1 MIKWIG
7 AILGYMYFRFG
18 GAILGYFIGSLIDR
32 VVFKKGRAPL
42 GGFQSYS
49 ITKEAFELN
58 LLSLSAIII
67 KADGKVLK
75 NELNFVRNYF
85 IGNYGKDYADKIFSK
100 FNLEVKKENQNI
112 EKITG
117 FFKRATPYETRLQIV
132 HFLFGVANA
141 DGAVSELEQKKLEQI
156 SIFLGIRNLD
166 FESIKAMFVKNADNA
181 YKILEINPDVSDSE
195 VKKAYREMAK
205 KYHPDKL
212 VTDDPALK
220 KGAQEKFQE
229 VQKAYEI
236 IQKERGI

>member
-100 FNLEVKKENQNI
+100 FNL
-112 EKITG
+112 
-117 FFKRATPYETRLQIV
+117 
-132 HFLFGVANA
+132 
-141 DGAVSELEQKKLEQI
+141 
-156 SIFLGIRNLD
+156 
-166 FESIKAMFVKNADNA
+166 
-181 YKILEINPDVSDSE
+181 
-195 VKKAYREMAK
+195 
-205 KYHPDKL
+205 
-212 VTDDPALK
+212 
-220 KGAQEKFQE
+220 
-229 VQKAYEI
+229 
-236 IQKERGI
+236 